1 MRKKRLSDKRKI
13 DLIVAGVCIYF
24 IAFVIVAWITY
35 YIKGDVPD
43 SLVQYGLGGGALELV
58 LTAAIEIFSNKKGS
72 KKDE

>member
-24 IAFVIVAWITY
+24 IVFVIVAWITY

>member
-24 IAFVIVAWITY
+24 IVFVIVAWITY

-43 SLVQYGLGGGALELV
+43 SLVQYGLGGGAFFSLV
-58 LTAAIEIFSNKKGS
+58 LICILRRRFCGN
-72 KKDE
+72 